1 MASFGMD
8 EVEDLVD
15 PITVPDDMGPE
26 LTDILPQGYLS
37 VSAAKMH
44 LKCPHSW
51 QLKYIDKK
59 PQLTPARMFQG
70 VVVHKAADVVLT
82 AKLETGVVPP
92 VELAT
97 DTFASEFE
105 AKKGRVD
112 DWEGQTEGQVK
123 DTGIECAKV
132 YWRDA
137 AQAAT
142 PVAVEKTFATVIKT
156 RDGKVRLPVLG
167 RIDSVQV
174 QVCSEAEY
182 QDIRAKV
189 VAGARKVAGAKKG
202 KADRATEMP
211 TVSRPLRLHDLKV
224 VTDKW
229 SEGALKNDLQF
240 LLYAGAEHV
249 PDVQVDQV
257 VKGRAKVPRPRY
269 EALSDVLTD
278 ADVQHGVA
286 VLEGVALSIASGR
299 FPMTDPSNWW
309 CSASFCSVWR
319 FCRGAQS

>member
-1 MASFGMD
+1 MASFGME
-8 EVEDLVD
+8 EVEDLLD
-15 PITVPDDMGPE
+15 PITVPHEMELE

-37 VSAAKMH
+37 VSAGKMH

-51 QLKYIDKK
+51 ELKYIDKV
-59 PQLTPARMFQG
+59 PQVTPARLFQG
-70 VVVHKAADVVLT
+70 VTVHKAADVVLT
-82 AKLETGVVPP
+82 AKLETGVLPP

-97 DTFASEFE
+97 DTFATEFE
-105 AKKGRVD
+105 AKKGRVG
-112 DWEGQTEGQVK
+112 DWEGLSEAQVK

-137 AQAAT
+137 AHEAT
-142 PVAVEKTFATVIKT
+142 PVAVEKTFSKIVKT

-174 QVCSEAEY
+174 QVRSEAEY
-182 QDIRAKV
+182 QEIRAKV
-189 VAGARKVAGAKKG
+189 AADARKVARTNKKG
-202 KADRATEMP
+202 KFDATEMP
-211 TVSRPLRLHDLKV
+211 KVSRPLRLHDLKV

-229 SEGALKNDLQF
+229 SEGDIKNDLQF
-240 LLYAGAEHV
+240 MLYAGVEHV
-249 PDVQVDQV
+249 ADIQVDQV

-269 EALSDVLTD
+269 EALSEVLTD

-286 VLEGVALSIASGR
+286 VLEGVALSIAAGR

-309 CSASFCSVWR
+309 CSEKWCSVWR
-319 FCRGAQS
+319 YCRGAQS